1 MEIRNHN
8 NIDHNLLRP
17 LLNDSVNHNNSVNIW
32 CHICNNQSVAEI
44 NTDDE
49 FECIICHRT
58 FVENLGQDLE
68 SFINVSNNNQSRDI
82 RGNDP
87 INDDNYELDEPRQRE
102 TQRNTSI
109 NSNIGST
116 PSVNNSQPPS
126 SNTRDGAEVL
136 QQILG
141 RILGMGVHIGPS
153 QQTTLLQV
161 VQHAS
166 SESGRP
172 VEIVV
177 RQPANSEDIQAIS
190 SIMGRTPNRLD
201 IANRPPTRRQVSPL
215 VEMME
220 SFLGP
225 GRNIV
230 QSENAELEQI
240 LHHILMHEQ
249 SRAGAPPASEELIR
263 NLNREK
269 YNAYNK
275 QEECL
280 ISFEPFEQD
289 DVIVTLECGHRY
301 KEEQIIQ
308 WLKMHATCPVCR
320 ISIATNNTSS

>member
-1 MEIRNHN
+1 MV
-8 NIDHNLLRP
+8 
-17 LLNDSVNHNNSVNIW
+17 SYM
-32 CHICNNQSVAEI
+32 
-44 NTDDE
+44 
-49 FECIICHRT
+49 T

-68 SFINVSNNNQSRDI
+68 SFINGSNNNQSRDI

-87 INDDNYELDEPRQRE
+87 INDNNYELDEPRQRE
-102 TQRNTSI
+102 TQRNTTI
-109 NSNIGST
+109 NSNIGSAST
-116 PSVNNSQPPS
+116 NNTTVPPP

-201 IANRPPTRRQVSPL
+201 IASRPPTRRQVSPL

-220 SFLGP
+220 SFLGG
-225 GRNIV
+225 GRSSNIV

-249 SRAGAPPASEELIR
+249 SRAGAPPASEEQIR
-263 NLNREK
+263 NLNREI
-269 YNAYNK
+269 YNAINN

-280 ISFEPFEQD
+280 ISFEPFEQN

-308 WLKMHATCPVCR
+308 WLNMHATCPVCR
-320 ISIATNNTSS
+320 VPIATINTKSS